1 MHISLN
7 SSPFQVIRKWRPSL
21 SEVEMKSG
29 NTRRPVVLTPEK
41 QRITVRKKYINY
53 ARSGPNTILS
63 DVGAWKFR
71 SRIPFTHTAKI
82 TTNPRKFSHTSKG

>member
-1 MHISLN
+1 MAT
-7 SSPFQVIRKWRPSL
+7 FFM
-21 SEVEMKSG
+21 EVEMKTG
-29 NTRRPVVLTPEK
+29 NTRKPVVLPPEK

-82 TTNPRKFSHTSKG
+82 TTFSTWAIGEFGGIFVWYNAVNDHF